1 LAKVPNRVDGEEIAR
16 QLDVIAD
23 GLKDRTLSLATAAR
37 FREQL
42 GTLADSAAWLAD
54 QAVRRH
60 LVDKI
65 GELLRRLG

>member
-1 LAKVPNRVDGEEIAR
+1 M
-16 QLDVIAD
+16 
-23 GLKDRTLSLATAAR
+23 AR

-54 QAVRRH
+54 EPVRRH